1 MKTMTRTT
9 KPALD
14 VIAVRCDFPI
24 LGQDVHGKPL
34 IYLDN
39 AATSQKPHSVIDA
52 ITRYYENTNANVHRG
67 VHTLSVRATE
77 LYEGAREKTRAFINA
92 AEAAE
97 IVFVRGTTEAI
108 NLVASSFGAARVRA
122 GDEIVI
128 SAMEHHSNIVPW
140 QMLCQRSGA
149 VLRVIPIDRRGEIKL
164 DEYRKLLNERTRI
177 VAVSHVS
184 NSLGTVNPVAEMISL
199 AHARGIPVLIDGAQ
213 AVPHF
218 RVDVRALDADFYA
231 FSSHKMFGPTG
242 VGVLYAR
249 KSLLESLPPYQGGGD
264 MIASVTFEKTTYN
277 VLPHRFEAG
286 TPDIAGVVGH
296 GAAIDYLQSLGYDA
310 IESYESELVAY
321 AVDRLSSVAGVTL
334 IGTPAHRVGVVAF
347 TIHGVHPHDAGMI
360 LDHEGIA
367 IRAGHHCTQPVMD
380 FFEVP
385 ATNRAS
391 FAFYNTRAE
400 VDRLVAA
407 LSKVREVF
415 GS

>member
-1 MKTMTRTT
+1 MTRIT

-14 VIAVRCDFPI
+14 VVTIRSDFPI
-24 LGQDVHGKPL
+24 LEHEVHGKPL
-34 IYLDN
+34 VYLDN
-39 AATSQKPHSVIDA
+39 AATSQKPRPVIDA
-52 ITRYYENTNANVHRG
+52 ISRFYANTNANVHRG

-77 LYEGAREKTRAFINA
+77 LYEGAREKSRAFVNA

-122 GDEIVI
+122 GDEVII

-149 VLRVIPIDRRGEIKL
+149 KLRVIPIDRRGEIKL

-184 NSLGTVNPVAEMISL
+184 NSLGTVNPVDEIISL
-199 AHARGIPVLIDGAQ
+199 AHERGIPVLIDGAQ

-231 FSSHKMFGPTG
+231 FSGHKMFGPTG

-249 KSLLESLPPYQGGGD
+249 KSLLETLPPYQGGGD

-286 TPDIAGVVGH
+286 TPDIAAVVGL
-296 GAAIDYLQSLGYDA
+296 GAAIDYIHALGYDA
-310 IESYESELVAY
+310 IESYENELVAY
-321 AVDRLSSVAGVTL
+321 AADALARVPGVTL
-334 IGTPAHRVGVVAF
+334 VGTPTHRVGVVAF
-347 TIHGVHPHDAGMI
+347 TVEGIHPHDAGMI

-367 IRAGHHCTQPVMD
+367 IRAGHHCTQPLMD

-407 LSKVREVF
+407 LAKVREVF

>member
-1 MKTMTRTT
+1 MTRIT

-14 VIAVRCDFPI
+14 VVTIRSDFPI
-24 LGQDVHGKPL
+24 LEHEVHGKPL
-34 IYLDN
+34 VYLDN
-39 AATSQKPHSVIDA
+39 AATSQKPRPVIDA
-52 ITRYYENTNANVHRG
+52 ISRFYANTNANVHRG

-77 LYEGAREKTRAFINA
+77 LYEGAREKSRAFINA

-122 GDEIVI
+122 GDEVII

-149 VLRVIPIDRRGEIKL
+149 KLRVIPIDRRGEIKL

-184 NSLGTVNPVAEMISL
+184 NSLGTVNPVDEIISL
-199 AHARGIPVLIDGAQ
+199 AHERGIPVLIDGAQ

-231 FSSHKMFGPTG
+231 FSGHKMFGPTG
-242 VGVLYAR
+242 AGVLYAR

-286 TPDIAGVVGH
+286 TPDIAAVVGL
-296 GAAIDYLQSLGYDA
+296 GAAIDYIHALGYDA
-310 IESYESELVAY
+310 IESYENELVAY
-321 AVDRLSSVAGVTL
+321 AADALARVPGVTL
-334 IGTPAHRVGVVAF
+334 VGTPTHRVGVVAF
-347 TIHGVHPHDAGMI
+347 TVEGIHPHDAGMI

-367 IRAGHHCTQPVMD
+367 IRAGHHCTQPLMD

-407 LSKVREVF
+407 LAKVREVF